1 MRNTVNEDVQSL
13 SLLFF
18 PDSEA
23 YKPGKSISTA
33 GLSNSI
39 LFKTSVPLLPY
50 VFNDNRDTHDVGT
63 QHTSTLPISC
73 HL

>member
-23 YKPGKSISTA
+23 YKPGKSF
-33 GLSNSI
+33 SNLDSI
-39 LFKTSVPLLPY
+39 LFKTSFPLVPY
-50 VFNDNRDTHDVGT
+50 HAFNDNWTHM
-63 QHTSTLPISC
+63 I
-73 HL
+73 